1 MNNQIEED
9 KFTKEKEKI
18 QAKIESVEKEINED
32 LALIPEYQLLQVYS
46 KINKIVTEDEN
57 KFAILKNKFIFIDK
71 TLTGYINLKDF
82 YDILHN
88 NLSLEKDE
96 LKILLCDP
104 VLRNKINPN
113 LYQYKPFLT
122 RISDFHENDIIQ
134 MRQEYNIYQ
143 NKYIIELRNNIKVKN
158 IDIKKLWENTF
169 RENTKCTKN
178 NFYLLFNGINSSYSY
193 HYLEIEY
200 IFNLIKKKD
209 EDFLSFEDFNNILG
223 KSRGED
229 LRVVFFKK
237 IKEEREKEKKKE
249 EEKLLINYYPN
260 MMDNNT
266 NNNINSD
273 NEVAKE
279 KTNYIILKE
288 QQVINDDSQ
297 GKNENK
303 PGEQINNLTS
313 NPQFILGESNNNLN
327 QDINSNNTNNKQIK
341 HDNQIVEGFEITE
354 SLINPIKSQDL
365 SKNDTTKENI
375 NSNGQNKASETS
387 KEVGVKIKKYNQNI
401 INVRSNLIKTNSAI
415 IKDKLYFDEL
425 NKTSLNEIDN
435 LIQKRFKNANENVNN
450 ILSQHEEYI
459 ILKLYSS
466 LNNQLTSLDSDTD
479 ILSNFKKKDTQNKNM
494 LPLNDFIS
502 VLQNDMKLKF
512 NQNELAILLNTLENT
527 DTDNSLFPY
536 IEFIKNV
543 KNSNKNRDKI
553 IQIERL
559 ALMNFNLYLV
569 DFKKYIVYLIA
580 KTNINIENIFNAVS
594 SDKKNLTLDEFESF
608 CDCFRYKL
616 SNIEE
621 YQYIFDIISK
631 DPSNKKVSKVD
642 LYVFIHSEN
651 ISEGKFIEDGK
662 CQKNLGK
669 NVNKNWYKLIPK
681 YKLINNS
688 LKENNMKYF
697 EKFLL
702 IINKQRIKFG
712 IDELEDFFSNTCN
725 VDVNGNVYKQDFIK
739 AILILQIT
747 NQPIV
752 SDLLFYLEDIYN
764 NQKFQLANFIGIVNS
779 YFSEETNSLR
789 PPHNFKTYPHNPN
802 ILFKNNYGF
811 FTSVDIK
818 DIKTICSYI
827 YEIIYYIKR
836 LTMHNYFTNFDYY
849 KKGYFNLRQLRIIII
864 DDLGIEQNELVD
876 LFLSYVLENEKYNDL
891 FIIKLNKLI
900 EVIAENVG
908 IKIDEEEAN
917 LNKTLFYN
925 DDVTNKL
932 LNSTIM
938 NIRLNKKKGSTYNYS
953 PNAGIY

>member
-169 RENTKCTKN
+169 RDNTKCTKN

-260 MMDNNT
+260 MMDNNA

-273 NEVAKE
+273 NEVGKE

-327 QDINSNNTNNKQIK
+327 QDINSNNTSNKQIK

-387 KEVGVKIKKYNQNI
+387 KDVGVKIKKYNQNI

-466 LNNQLTSLDSDTD
+466 LNNQLASLDSDTD
-479 ILSNFKKKDTQNKNM
+479 ILSNFKKKDTQNKNI

-543 KNSNKNRDKI
+543 KNSHKNRDKI

-779 YFSEETNSLR
+779 YFSEETNNLR

-876 LFLSYVLENEKYNDL
+876 LFLSYVLENEKHNDL
-891 FIIKLNKLI
+891 YIIKLNKLI

>member
-169 RENTKCTKN
+169 RDNTKCTKN

-260 MMDNNT
+260 MMDNNA

-273 NEVAKE
+273 NEVGKE

-327 QDINSNNTNNKQIK
+327 QDINSNNTSNKQIK

-354 SLINPIKSQDL
+354 SLINPIKSHDL

-387 KEVGVKIKKYNQNI
+387 KDVGVKIKKYNQNI

-466 LNNQLTSLDSDTD
+466 LNNQLASLDSDTD
-479 ILSNFKKKDTQNKNM
+479 ILSNFKKKDTQNKNI

-543 KNSNKNRDKI
+543 KNSHKNRDKI

-779 YFSEETNSLR
+779 YFSEETNNLR

-876 LFLSYVLENEKYNDL
+876 LFLSYILENEKYNDL
-891 FIIKLNKLI
+891 YIIKLNKLI

-938 NIRLNKKKGSTYNYS
+938 NIRLNKKKGATYNYS

>member
-169 RENTKCTKN
+169 RDNTKCTKN

-260 MMDNNT
+260 MMDNNA

-273 NEVAKE
+273 NEVGKE

-327 QDINSNNTNNKQIK
+327 QDINSNNTSNKQIK

-354 SLINPIKSQDL
+354 SLINPIKSHDL

-387 KEVGVKIKKYNQNI
+387 KDVGVKIKKYNQNI

-466 LNNQLTSLDSDTD
+466 LNNQLASLDSDTD
-479 ILSNFKKKDTQNKNM
+479 ILSNFKKKDTQNKNI

-543 KNSNKNRDKI
+543 KNSHKNRDKI

-891 FIIKLNKLI
+891 YIIKLNKLI

-938 NIRLNKKKGSTYNYS
+938 NIRLSKKKGATYNYS